1 MIQTRWTALAV
12 LLLAALFLAGCGG
25 GGGGDGSVRQDLEAQ
40 VEALMAER
48 DAALQARQTA
58 ETAQIAAEEA
68 EAAAKAAQAVA
79 ETARTA
85 AETARAAAEA
95 ERDTAQA
102 AELAAKATEA
112 EALADL
118 ADAQAAEMAAK
129 AAQAVAETAR
139 QAAETARAAAEAERD
154 TAQAAGLAAK
164 AAEAEAV
171 AAQAEAEAAQAV
183 AVAAELAAKAAQTA
197 AEAARD
203 TALKAKAAAEAA
215 RDEARDGGTQAK
227 IDLIAAESAQALAER
242 ERDRAEAAKTEA
254 EQAQAAAETA
264 RQEAETAKIAAEAAK
279 TAAETARTAA
289 ETAKTVAEAD
299 VARLTGEL
307 TAANAKVARLTGE
320 LTTANAEVARLTDEI
335 GDTTEADSLTAR
347 LAAAQAEVTTLRGRL
362 RVSQDEVASLR
373 RQLQDA
379 QGDLATERERAD
391 DAEDRAQQVQQQG
404 QAQEASQRAKN
415 LEGVLN
421 ADVPTNSSSP
431 VTFDLTTR
439 GRVKLTHG
447 RSSATLSG
455 SGLRSSTMSLTGAG
469 ATGKTVV
476 YTDVEL
482 SRSVVEHYLP
492 GQNTTRLAVDAQYG
506 DLTTN
511 NVIPENSADWK
522 VSHGFRTT
530 ITGTATDQAAAE
542 DDPEAKRTSSYGGS
556 LHGVSGRFVCTGTNC
571 RVQVAPEYDT
581 DPNNAN
587 NRVLQRVTLN
597 SVNAQGQDIDDGEV
611 FFVSSGSVSLY
622 VDGPVEEDKEYM
634 VFGYWREDPASPAGV
649 YKFDVFAAVIGDEGT
664 VPANITATY
673 DGTAVGAYAEKD
685 PGTAVETWRQGE
697 FTANVGL
704 TATSGNVYGTI
715 DDFVTRPTGGSTAPK
730 TVGLWRVDLGD
741 AAGTTANN
749 APDGT
754 LRLPQM
760 AGSQTDGDGTWAH
773 AFVSSRQTTGGVPPT
788 VAGTFKASIQNSL
801 TLLGAFGATK
811 R

>member
-1 MIQTRWTALAV
+1 MIQTRWTTLAA

-25 GGGGDGSVRQDLEAQ
+25 GGGDGSSVRQDLEAQ
-40 VEALMAER
+40 VEVLMAER
-48 DAALQARQTA
+48 DAAQAARQTA
-58 ETAQIAAEEA
+58 ETARTAAEEA

-95 ERDTAQA
+95 ERDTAQG
-102 AELAAKATEA
+102 AELAAKAA
-112 EALADL
+112 ETAALADL
-118 ADAQAAEMAAK
+118 AEAQAAEMTAK

-139 QAAETARAAAEAERD
+139 MAAETARTAAEAERD
-154 TAQAAGLAAK
+154 TAQGAELAAK

-203 TALKAKAAAEAA
+203 TALKAKVAAEAA
-215 RDEARDGGTQAK
+215 RDEARDGETQAK
-227 IDLIAAESAQALAER
+227 IDLIAAESAQARAER

-264 RQEAETAKIAAEAAK
+264 RQEAETAKTAAEAAK
-279 TAAETARTAA
+279 TAAETAKTAA
-289 ETAKTVAEAD
+289 ETAKTAADAEVARLAGELTTANAE

-307 TAANAKVARLTGE
+307 S
-320 LTTANAEVARLTDEI
+320 TANAEVARLTDEI
-335 GDTTEADSLTAR
+335 GDTTEAGSLTAR
-347 LAAAQAEVTTLRGRL
+347 LAAAQAEVTTLEGRL

-373 RQLQDA
+373 RQLQDV
-379 QGDLATERERAD
+379 QGDLVAERDRAD
-391 DAEDRAQQVQQQG
+391 DAEDRAQQAQQQG

-415 LEGVLN
+415 LEGVLDAN
-421 ADVPTNSSSP
+421 SPTNESSP

-455 SGLRSSTMSLTGAG
+455 SGLRSSTMSLAGAG

-482 SRSVVEHYLP
+482 SRGVVEHYLP
-492 GQNTTRLAVDAQYG
+492 GQNATRLAVSADYG
-506 DLTTN
+506 DLATAN
-511 NVIPENSADWK
+511 MIPESSADWK
-522 VSHGFRTT
+522 VSHGFRTS
-530 ITGTATDQAAAE
+530 ITGTATDPATMD
-542 DDPEAKRTSSYGGS
+542 DDPKAKWTSSYGGS

-571 RVQVAPEYDT
+571 RVQVDPEYGT
-581 DPNNAN
+581 DPNNTN
-587 NRVLQRVTLN
+587 NRVLESVMLS
-597 SVNAQGQDIDDGEV
+597 SVNAQGQDITDGEV

-622 VDGPVEEDKEYM
+622 VDGPVAEDEEYM

-649 YKFDVFAAVIGDEGT
+649 YKFDVFADVIGTEGT
-664 VPANITATY
+664 HTAITATY
-673 DGTAVGAYAEKD
+673 DGTAVGAYAERD
-685 PGTAVETWRQGE
+685 PGAAVETWRQGE

-704 TATSGNVYGTI
+704 TASSSGVYGTI
-715 DDFVTRPTGGSTAPK
+715 DDFVTTPTGGSTAPK
-730 TVGLWRVDLGD
+730 TTSRWRVDL
-741 AAGTTANN
+741 ASEANRATVN
-749 APDGT
+749 ASDGT